1 MSWRHR
7 EAQIVYKYII
17 LCHKDIVYVIA
28 ARPQERNGVSSHWQ
42 DDWLFFQYDQLKDG
56 RNKIDVYFKTQ
67 VVVFC
72 YFEFMTEF
80 IDILWVRIL

>member
-1 MSWRHR
+1 MKGTHRWQGVSNAERAPMSWRHR

-42 DDWLFFQYDQLKDG
+42 DDWLFIQYGQFHG
-56 RNKIDVYFKTQ
+56 
-67 VVVFC
+67 
-72 YFEFMTEF
+72 
-80 IDILWVRIL
+80 WW